1 MILDKFKLD
10 GKVAIVTGSS
20 TGIGRAIAM
29 GLAEAGA
36 DLAVVARNETLL
48 EELAQEVQAL
58 GRRCLPVKTD
68 LSKVA
73 EIKAMVA
80 KVKDHYGKIDIL
92 VNNAGVNKRKAT
104 LDIDENDWNI
114 QMDVNVKGTYFVSQE
129 VAKIMKEQR
138 SGNIISI
145 TSNVAVVG
153 LPGQVM
159 YCMGKGSICQMTKAM
174 AIDLVDY
181 NIRVNALGP
190 GLTRTPLT
198 EKIFKTPDMLNYRLG
213 RIPMHRVA

>member
-1 MILDKFKLD
+1 
-10 GKVAIVTGSS
+10 
-20 TGIGRAIAM
+20 
-29 GLAEAGA
+29 
-36 DLAVVARNETLL
+36 
-48 EELAQEVQAL
+48 
-58 GRRCLPVKTD
+58 
-68 LSKVA
+68 
-73 EIKAMVA
+73 
-80 KVKDHYGKIDIL
+80 
-92 VNNAGVNKRKAT
+92 
-104 LDIDENDWNI
+104 
-114 QMDVNVKGTYFVSQE
+114 MDVNVKGTYFVSQE

-213 RIPMHRVA
+213 RIPMHRVAEPEDMQGAAVFLASDASSYMTGHTVYVDGGWIING